1 MELVKDAIINTGTL
15 ASYFNEYFEVLHRY
29 AYTMLKDSDE
39 AKDVVQIIFIQ
50 LWEKRDTLAI
60 RQSVRAY
67 LYTATHNHCLN
78 RIKSQQTRQRHY
90 DHFATGEVQASTA
103 SEDQLYLRELKK
115 EVLSAMDTLP
125 DKCREIFY
133 KSRFEEKTYPEIAK
147 ELGISI
153 KTVEAQMGK
162 ALRTLRTLLA
172 DRTWLYLLISCRL
185 LTEIHKFFH

>member
-1 MELVKDAIINTGTL
+1 VKDAIINTGTL

-39 AKDVVQIIFIQ
+39 AKDVVQVIFIQ
-50 LWEKRDTLAI
+50 LWEKRDTLTI

-90 DHFATGEVQASTA
+90 NHFATGETESSTA

-115 EVLSAMDTLP
+115 EVLSAMETLP
-125 DKCREIFY
+125 EKCREIFY

-147 ELGISI
+147 ELGISV

-172 DRTWLYLLISCRL
+172 DRTFLYLLISCRL
-185 LTEIHKFFH
+185 LTEIHKLFH

>member
-1 MELVKDAIINTGTL
+1 MKETITDTGTL
-15 ASYFNEYFEVLHRY
+15 ELYFHEYFEVLHRY
-29 AYTMLKDSDE
+29 AYTLLKDSDE
-39 AKDVVQIIFIQ
+39 AKDVVQIIFMQ
-50 LWEKRDTLAI
+50 LWEKRETISI

-90 DHFATGEVQASTA
+90 NHFAVGETHATQDN
-103 SEDQLYLRELKK
+103 EEQLYLRELKK

-125 DKCREIFY
+125 DKCREVFF
-133 KSRFEEKTYPEIAK
+133 KSRFEEKTYPEIAA

-162 ALRTLRTLLA
+162 ALRTLRTLLS
-172 DRTWLYLLISCRL
+172 DRTYFYLLLSCRL
-185 LTEIHKFFH
+185 LTEIHKLFH